1 MNKLKIMLAMRPSVF
16 RDDLVNQLGNKGF
29 EVIIASEGNSAL
41 DKTRK
46 YSVDALVTQLN
57 LPQFDGFELILNLR
71 DMRIGLPI
79 IVISFED
86 SEMETEV
93 LKAGASTFLRF
104 PIKPDTIIDLLKHY
118 SVIKDEHEECSLD
131 L

>member
-1 MNKLKIMLAMRPSVF
+1 MLAMRPSVF

>member
-1 MNKLKIMLAMRPSVF
+1 MLAMRPSVF

-41 DKTRK
+41 DKIRK